1 MSGDLVAHRLAR
13 HALAGSLESSGADAP
28 DVGGRALVER
38 MWLLLLDYY
47 AVAAGGAA
55 LGSTRSA
62 RAAVDLVARPTEG
75 GHASLVGGGFA
86 SVEDAAFANGVA
98 AHGLDLDDTYEAAS
112 LHPGTVVFP
121 AALAVAESRARST
134 GELLA
139 AAAAGYDVTC
149 ALGLLLGAQD
159 SYARGFHPTGVAG
172 VVGAAA
178 AVARLLDLDSD
189 QTAYALGLAATMA
202 AGSLEFLSDGSWTKR
217 LNAGHAAATGV
228 RAARLA
234 QAGFTA
240 PRTAFEGRDGF
251 LRQYGAGLV
260 EGRTLDLPLRFGQA
274 AIDTSVKFYPC
285 CRYMHGNID
294 LLREVHAERP
304 GLQPDDVEVIEVGV
318 IRAGAGLV
326 ADPPGRKLEIAST
339 VDAQFSMPFGA
350 AVALA
355 TGTATVAQFAEAPD
369 VAQEVAAWLPKVS
382 CVTSPTLEA
391 AFPQTWRAEVRVR
404 LRDGTVIEKAE
415 AAFHGSPGDPATL
428 DQVQDKAVGLLGIE
442 AAGRLTRHVQSA
454 DLDQPYRGWQL
465 PARTVEESP

>member
-1 MSGDLVAHRLAR
+1 MSEDLVSHRLAR
-13 HALAGSLESSGADAP
+13 HALTGSVDRTDP
-28 DVGGRALVER
+28 DDIDVGGPALLHWMR
-38 MWLLLLDYY
+38 LLLLDYY
-47 AVAAGGAA
+47 AVAAGGAT
-55 LGSTRSA
+55 LGSTLSA
-62 RAAVDLVARPTEG
+62 RAAVAVTASPTADSR
-75 GHASLVGGGFA
+75 ASLIGGGFA
-86 SVEDAAFANGVA
+86 RVDDAAFVNGVS

-121 AALAVAESRARST
+121 AALAVAESRAQST
-134 GELLA
+134 AELLA
-139 AAAAGYDVTC
+139 AVAAGYDVTC

-178 AVARLLDLDSD
+178 AVARLLDLDED
-189 QTAYALGLAATMA
+189 QTSHALGLAATMA

-240 PRTAFEGRDGF
+240 PRTAFEGRDGY

-260 EGRTLDLPLRFGQA
+260 EGRILDLPLRFGQG

-294 LLREVHAERP
+294 LLREIHTEHP
-304 GLQPDDVEVIEVGV
+304 GLRPDDVELIEVGV

-326 ADPPGRKLEIAST
+326 ADPPGRKLVIAST

-350 AVALA
+350 AVALG
-355 TGTATVAQFAEAPD
+355 TGTATVAQFAKAPE
-369 VAQEVAAWLPKVS
+369 VAQDLAAWLPKVS
-382 CVTSPTLEA
+382 CVTSQTLEA
-391 AFPQTWRAEVRVR
+391 AFPENWRAEVRVR
-404 LRDGTVIEKAE
+404 LRDGKVIEKAE
-415 AAFHGSPGDPATL
+415 AAFRGSPGDPATL
-428 DQVQDKAVGLLGIE
+428 DQVQDKAVGLLGAE
-442 AAGRLTRHVQSA
+442 PAGRLTRHVLEA
-454 DLDQPYRGWQL
+454 ELNQPYLGWQL
-465 PARTVEESP
+465 AR